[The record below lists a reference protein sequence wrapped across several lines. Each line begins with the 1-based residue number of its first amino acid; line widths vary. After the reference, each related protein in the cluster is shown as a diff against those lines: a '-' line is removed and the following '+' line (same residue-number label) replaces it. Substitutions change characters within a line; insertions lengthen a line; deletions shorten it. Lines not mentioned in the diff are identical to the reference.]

1 MGYCKFMDDL
11 PYIVKIL
18 FCLPVIDILWAIYRI
33 VKGICKGHIVT
44 LIAGIIW
51 LFAGTTICWVLDL
64 VFTILHMKVPFSK

>member
-1 MGYCKFMDDL
+1 MDDL

-33 VKGICKGHIVT
+33 VKGVCKGHIVT

-51 LFAGTTICWVLDL
+51 FIAARKRGYHDNPQDAITSRPFFLPDRGKKGT
-64 VFTILHMKVPFSK
+64 

>member
-11 PYIVKIL
+11 PYIEKIL
-18 FCLPVIDILWAIYRI
+18 FCLPVIDILWAIYRN
-33 VKGICKGHIVT
+33 VKGVCKGHLIT

>member
-33 VKGICKGHIVT
+33 VKGVCKGHIVT

-51 LFAGTTICWVLDL
+51 LLPAPRSVGSSTLSL
-64 VFTILHMKVPFSK
+64 RSFT